1 MVRYD
6 PAVYDG
12 AAVHYRCGRPAYS
25 PGLEALLAG
34 ELGLDGSGRLLD
46 VGCGPGI
53 LIVRLAG
60 LFEEA
65 VGLDPDPEMIAEGR
79 RAAEERGIANITW
92 VRALAED
99 LPGAVP
105 GTYRVVAFGSS
116 FWWTDEVRVAE
127 AVYDMLEPGGALVLV
142 MHKAGAGAVP
152 PSPGPPPIPHAEIE
166 ALAEKYLGS
175 ARRAGQG
182 AAPPVRA
189 RSDGEDAI
197 ACTRFGVPR
206 VIFAPASLT
215 WCGMPK
221 AYCPAISPFP
231 GQRRTCSATVSRHSP
246 PRCGGCCGRGLPRVF
261 SGTGPAIPKWSLPG
275 NDRKRQPGFAA
286 ASPRRRVDST
296 VPRSASAGWPG
307 GISALGRPVRCRT
320 RTPARRSIVRCQ

>member
-105 GTYRVVAFGSS
+105 GTYRVVTFGSS

-206 VIFAPASLT
+206 VIFAPGIPDLVRDAESVLSGYFSFS
-215 WCGMPK
+215 W
-221 AYCPAISPFP
+221 
-231 GQRRTCSATVSRHSP
+231 SAPHLFGDRVEAFAAEV
-246 PRCGGCCGRGLPRVF
+246 RGLLRARSPEGVF
-261 SGTGPAIPKWSLPG
+261 W
-275 NDRKRQPGFAA
+275 D
-286 ASPRRRVDST
+286 
-296 VPRSASAGWPG
+296 WPG
-307 GISALGRPVRCRT
+307 DTKVVL
-320 RTPARRSIVRCQ
+320 ARK